1 MADDSVTGGW
11 PGVSRDGQPELIR
24 GQLPGSV
31 RLQNKYKIRTTPIP
45 AGACRRDWIGF
56 FNSKLSQSS
65 VSGNHD
71 GNEILVECHPDAEP
85 KLIETVDA
93 AIRYANERLTAG

>member
-31 RLQNKYKIRTTPIP
+31 RLQNKYKIRESLIGQCAFEKKPIEQKP
-45 AGACRRDWIGF
+45 
-56 FNSKLSQSS
+56 
-65 VSGNHD
+65 
-71 GNEILVECHPDAEP
+71 
-85 KLIETVDA
+85 IEKDK
-93 AIRYANERLTAG
+93 GQ

>member
-24 GQLPGSV
+24 GQLPGSLK
-31 RLQNKYKIRTTPIP
+31 RPNEYKIHTTPVP
-45 AGACRRDWIGF
+45 GGPHGKDWLGY
-56 FNSKLSQSS
+56 FNSQLSQPPI
-65 VSGNHD
+65 SGYHD
-71 GNEILVECHPDAEP
+71 GNAINVECHPDAEP

-93 AIRYANERLTAG
+93 AIEYANERLTAG